1 MTVLV
6 ELGGWRKYSTH
17 LAVMGDPSF
26 GNEASVGENRVLLM
40 TCISSLA
47 VPEGVCTHTKL
58 IGGVN
63 PQRFYVLHLP
73 VCIACTL
80 QLHDADGND

>member
-1 MTVLV
+1 M
-6 ELGGWRKYSTH
+6 
-17 LAVMGDPSF
+17 
-26 GNEASVGENRVLLM
+26 GENRVLLV

-47 VPEGVCTHTKL
+47 VPERRLHTKL

-63 PQRFYVLHLP
+63 PQGFYVLHLP

-80 QLHDADGND
+80 HLHDADGND